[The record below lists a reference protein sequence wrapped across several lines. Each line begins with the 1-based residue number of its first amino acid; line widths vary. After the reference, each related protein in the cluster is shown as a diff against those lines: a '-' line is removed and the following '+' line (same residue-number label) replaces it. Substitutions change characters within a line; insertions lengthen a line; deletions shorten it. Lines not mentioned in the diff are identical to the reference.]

1 MITDTLEQ
9 LQFRKRSVGN
19 LKTIKKTNDPSE
31 ISNIFKVVCN
41 CFIPHCNNLSMDV
54 EHMTMRFY
62 LRYRNAWDEQDNANP
77 FELMF

>member
-1 MITDTLEQ
+1 
-9 LQFRKRSVGN
+9 
-19 LKTIKKTNDPSE
+19 
-31 ISNIFKVVCN
+31 
-41 CFIPHCNNLSMDV
+41 MDV

>member
-31 ISNIFKVVCN
+31 ISNIFKVVYN
-41 CFIPHCNNLSMDV
+41 CFILHCNNISMDV